1 MTCETYTALA
11 ACARR
16 RIESEWSCSNSERDL
31 LMLITELSFDLAQT
45 WAMIPSLADFAAVLG
60 VHKST
65 ICRTLRSA
73 RQKGFLLVLMRRD
86 ETLYSVCTETRG
98 TPHEI
103 EDDHAA
109 KTKTRLVEMNKTRRA
124 GTADADGQQRLPGVL
139 PSEEVEAPARAFA
152 AMVESSF
159 AEATEN
165 KDKEPK
171 SVPCETIPAPTTRT
185 NVGVDDDDETDAEF
199 HARLERMTRSME
211 KARGDVPAT
220 QSSPPSIPPSR
231 QECQSHAAKMD
242 KLCRGLKGT
251 TLHAMERL
259 REEFASAGKLQ
270 EASFFKWS
278 AVWKNRVL
286 GRDINLPGI
295 NHNHCLEVAGEHKNL
310 RLTTGGAREPGA
322 WMYRALQEL
331 VNAEVVE

>member
-16 RIESEWSCSNSERDL
+16 RIDSEWSCSNSERDL

-73 RQKGFLLVLMRRD
+73 RKKGFLLVLMRRD

-98 TPHEI
+98 TPHEA
-103 EDDHAA
+103 EDDRAA
-109 KTKTRLVEMNKTRRA
+109 KTKARLVEMNKNRRA
-124 GTADADGQQRLPGVL
+124 GTADADGQGRLLGVL

-152 AMVESSF
+152 ALVEDFS
-159 AEATEN
+159 
-165 KDKEPK
+165 KEPK
-171 SVPCETIPAPTTRT
+171 SVPCETIPTQATRA

-211 KARGDVPAT
+211 QARGEVPAT

-231 QECQSHAAKMD
+231 QECQSLAAEMD

-270 EASFFKWS
+270 EAAFFKW
-278 AVWKNRVL
+278 
-286 GRDINLPGI
+286 GRKWRSHATKWP
-295 NHNHCLEVAGEHKNL
+295 HQCLEVAGEHKNL

-331 VNAEVVE
+331 VNAEVVK